1 MNHSAFMPLDL
12 MRANLPQRFA
22 ANLNDSIRMQPG
34 EFFTDEIQ
42 SEHMN
47 DNRFK
52 NLQNDAKKRRN
63 RPADD

>member
-1 MNHSAFMPLDL
+1 MNHSSFMPLDL
-12 MRANLPQRFA
+12 MRANLPWRFA
-22 ANLNDSIRMQPG
+22 ALNESIRMQPG
-34 EFFTDEIQ
+34 EFFTDGIQ

-47 DNRFK
+47 DNRYK